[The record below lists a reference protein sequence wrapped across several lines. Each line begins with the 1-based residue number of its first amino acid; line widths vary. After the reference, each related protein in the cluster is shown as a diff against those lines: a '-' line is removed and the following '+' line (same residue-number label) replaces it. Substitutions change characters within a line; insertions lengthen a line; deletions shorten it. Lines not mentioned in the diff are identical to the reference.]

1 MLNAKYKKQLKDEL
15 KRLDSVKTAK
25 RHEKVIEGFTSDGAP
40 KAKIG
45 KKEYGIF
52 NSNDYLGLRHNK
64 KIKTAEHKASD
75 KFGTGPG
82 AVRFISGTMK
92 PYVEL
97 ENEIAKFHGKQAGMV
112 VSSAFAANLAT
123 ISSLLSPQSKDS
135 KVEGSVVVISDA
147 LNHRSIIDGVR
158 VASLKNPE
166 SKQIYQHMDY
176 EDLDRVLDENSKK
189 FDRAVVITDGV
200 FSMIGE
206 YADVKALRRV
216 VDKYQSKYTLGVMLI
231 VDDSHGVAAF
241 GKTGRGCEEV
251 SNGKS
256 DVLVGTFGKGFGA
269 DGGYVVADKVV
280 IDYLR
285 EAGATYIYS
294 NSFAPGTAGAA
305 LESVRLVNSDKGQ
318 KLVQKSRENIEYFK
332 TGALKAGFKF
342 VCDSQHPIQALLIAD
357 PVKCG
362 NLTAELFKKGFL
374 VTNISYPIVPKG
386 MDEIRVQ
393 ISAAHTKEDID
404 EFVNALISSWK

>member
-1 MLNAKYKKQLKDEL
+1 MLNAKYKTQLKAEL
-15 KRLDSVKTAK
+15 SRLDRVKTAK
-25 RHEKVIEGFTSDGAP
+25 RHEKIIEGFSKELPP
-40 KAKIG
+40 KALIGG
-45 KKEYGIF
+45 KKYGIF
-52 NSNDYLGLRHNK
+52 NSNDYLGLRHNSKLK
-64 KIKTAEHKASD
+64 KGEYKASE

-82 AVRFISGTMK
+82 AVRFISGTLK
-92 PYVEL
+92 PYIEL
-97 ENEIAKFHGKQAGMV
+97 ETQIAKFHGKQAGMV

-123 ISSLLSPQSKDS
+123 ISALLSPQSKDS
-135 KVEGSVVVISDA
+135 KVTGEVLVISDA

-166 SKQIYQHMDY
+166 AKQIYQHMNY
-176 EDLDRVLDENSKK
+176 KDLDKVLDKNKLR

-206 YADVKALRRV
+206 YADIKALRRV
-216 VDKYQSKYTLGVMLI
+216 VNKYNKIYKLGVMLI

-251 SNGKS
+251 SGGKA
-256 DVLVGTFGKGFGA
+256 DILVGTFGKGFGA
-269 DGGYVVADKVV
+269 DGGYVAADKIV

-294 NSFAPGTAGAA
+294 NSFSPGTAGAA
-305 LESVRLVNSDKGQ
+305 LESVKLVNSRKGQ
-318 KLVQKSRENIEYFK
+318 ALLMKSRKNIEYFK
-332 TGALKAGFKF
+332 HETQKAGFKF
-342 VCDSQHPIQALLIAD
+342 VCDSIHPIQALLIAD

-362 NLTAELFKKGFL
+362 KLTETLFKKGFL

-386 MDEIRVQ
+386 ADEIRVQ
-393 ISAAHTKEDID
+393 ISAAHTKADID
-404 EFVNALISSWK
+404 EFVDALKSSWQ